1 MKDKLDDKYF
11 KSIRLIDCNEK
22 VNNYNGQPI
31 RLGVDYNEKFNFIK
45 NHGTRYRNCITSS
58 KEINDGLLRHIIGI
72 DLVISTKVPIKSRND
87 YKDYFSPLQISIDKF
102 IDECKQLNENKLL
115 IEFHTMFADNNYEL
129 NYIFIN
135 KFINSNKLK
144 DEINKIEDDLNLIN
158 DCTNAFNKSFNHLKS
173 FKLNNDGKV
182 KFSDEIIMM

>member
-1 MKDKLDDKYF
+1 MKDKLNDKYF

-22 VNNYNGQPI
+22 VNNCNEQPI
-31 RLGVDYNEKFNFIK
+31 RLSIDYNEKFNFIK

-72 DLVISTKVPIKSRND
+72 DLVISTKVL
-87 YKDYFSPLQISIDKF
+87 YKDYFSSLQIPINKF
-102 IDECKQLNENKLL
+102 IDKCKQLNENKLL
-115 IEFHTMFADNNYEL
+115 IKFHTIFADNNYEL
-129 NYIFIN
+129 NYAFVN
-135 KFINSNKLK
+135 KFVNSDELK